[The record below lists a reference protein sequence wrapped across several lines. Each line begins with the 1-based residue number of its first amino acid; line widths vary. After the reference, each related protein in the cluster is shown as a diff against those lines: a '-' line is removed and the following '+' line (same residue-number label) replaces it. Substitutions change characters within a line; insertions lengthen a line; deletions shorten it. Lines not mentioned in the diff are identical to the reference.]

1 MHSDCNTVSCPAHSL
16 ACQRQQG
23 RHLDALGSP
32 GLPAC
37 RGPVRN
43 ALHQCFA
50 PRLAPPCIG
59 VRTRVRIQ
67 KEAGILKRGMA
78 ALRSGIASL
87 LGLSSQP
94 KPEDKVYSQ
103 HSWPQQ
109 NHTSLVTARG

>member
-1 MHSDCNTVSCPAHSL
+1 M
-16 ACQRQQG
+16 
-23 RHLDALGSP
+23 
-32 GLPAC
+32 
-37 RGPVRN
+37 
-43 ALHQCFA
+43 
-50 PRLAPPCIG
+50 
-59 VRTRVRIQ
+59 RIQ